1 MSEKRKEHRFKAE
14 LPIKIIYAGAEI
26 AAKTDNL
33 SRLGTYVEI
42 SREIPAGES
51 VDITLVL
58 PAYTGDISMS
68 GEVRCEGSVFR
79 SVLLSQASG
88 NKYYG
93 AGIFFTVFSEHQH
106 RDKLSNYIDY
116 LVLKEEQEI
125 KDGLK
130 RRKEKEETSKLIKHP
145 EEFYLRVE
153 EFQKESL
160 NLLHKISFQLEEINR
175 VLQADNKKK

>member
-1 MSEKRKEHRFKAE
+1 MNEKRKEHRFKAE

-26 AAKTDNL
+26 TAKTDNL

-42 SREIPAGES
+42 NREIPAGES

-58 PAYTGDISMS
+58 PAYSGDISMS
-68 GEVRCEGSVFR
+68 GEVKCEGSVFR
-79 SVLLSQASG
+79 SVLLRQDSA

-93 AGIFFTVFSEHQH
+93 AGIFFTVFSEHLH

-125 KDGLK
+125 KDGLR
-130 RRKEKEETSKLIKHP
+130 RRKEKEETAKLIKYP
-145 EEFYLRVE
+145 EEFYLRAE

-160 NLLHKISFQLEEINR
+160 NLLYKISLQLEEINR
-175 VLQADNKKK
+175 VLQSDNKKE